1 MNESVAVTAPAP
13 GVVDRLID
21 EVARLA
27 TTAAGRIAQRLPFVA
42 VLAAIAGLVV
52 WGSLGGALLD
62 EGGDW
67 TWASLA
73 LAVACVIPVALVMIN
88 WRRLR
93 KLSMRESELRDDL
106 HGLVGSVRDQA
117 SAFTSLDRVR
127 AELAE
132 RRLGIRGL
140 IDVGRAIRRWTMA
153 RGDTS
158 DRSTALVEAFGL
170 VGWTGVGVC
179 LLSLLAVVVAV
190 PVAIV
195 AGSAVWA
202 T

>member
-1 MNESVAVTAPAP
+1 MDEPIAVTQPAP
-13 GVVDRLID
+13 GVVGRLID
-21 EVARLA
+21 EVARLV
-27 TTAAGRIAQRLPFVA
+27 TAVAGRIARRLPLVA

-52 WGSLGGALLD
+52 WASLGGALLD

-73 LAVACVIPVALVMIN
+73 LAIACVIPVALVVIN

-93 KLSMRESELRDDL
+93 KLSKREAELRDDL

-140 IDVGRAIRRWTMA
+140 IDIGRAIRRWTKA
-153 RGDTS
+153 RDDTS
-158 DRSTALVEAFGL
+158 ERSTAIVEAFGL

-179 LLSLLAVVVAV
+179 LLSLVAVGVAV
-190 PVAIV
+190 PIAIV
-195 AGSAVWA
+195 VGSAVWA